1 MRKWTEKTVMHSYP
15 GMVALVTAECN
26 GKMNIMAAGWHSY
39 ISYEPPIYGVAI
51 AKERYTHHL
60 IEQSGEFAINFVPE
74 AYAQY
79 IQFSGTKSG
88 AETDKLTEM
97 NAPYKKGRTIGAPIL
112 DHAYVAYECKVMDQ
126 RTYGDHDWF
135 VGEMT
140 GFYKDEELFQES
152 GLPQWEKLSIPL
164 YVGRSKYMMAGKEA
178 RVLNLY
184 HDNSMKKNV

>member
-1 MRKWTEKTVMHSYP
+1 
-15 GMVALVTAECN
+15 
-26 GKMNIMAAGWHSY
+26 
-39 ISYEPPIYGVAI
+39 
-51 AKERYTHHL
+51 
-60 IEQSGEFAINFVPE
+60 
-74 AYAQY
+74 
-79 IQFSGTKSG
+79 
-88 AETDKLTEM
+88 
-97 NAPYKKGRTIGAPIL
+97 
-112 DHAYVAYECKVMDQ
+112 MDQ

-164 YVGRSKYMMAGKEA
+164 YVGRSQYMMARKEA